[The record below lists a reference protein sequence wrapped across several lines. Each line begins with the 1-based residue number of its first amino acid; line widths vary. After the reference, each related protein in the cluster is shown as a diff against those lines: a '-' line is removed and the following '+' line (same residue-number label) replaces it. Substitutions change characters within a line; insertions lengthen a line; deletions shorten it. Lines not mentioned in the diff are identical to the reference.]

1 MDTVDS
7 LGLGFNR
14 QVCGTGKCCL
24 VVIVQ
29 CQFQRLCDAGAPREL
44 AVASRTLLRVCWKL
58 GLGGRMGRPV
68 VRLTLVTFLLL
79 IVGKTSAGSLSN
91 IPLTPDFALTLSWC
105 CETDRPIDNYVFLDS
120 PFERNRRHQRWGEKR
135 EEQGSSDRLVIKSK
149 FSRSWGSP
157 DTREAATA
165 QS

>member
-1 MDTVDS
+1 MFFYIGSHRKRRNISRLNASNICSRDQVDTVDS

-58 GLGGRMGRPV
+58 GSGAWGRPV
-68 VRLTLVTFLLL
+68 VRLTLVTFLPL
-79 IVGKTSAGSLSN
+79 IGG
-91 IPLTPDFALTLSWC
+91 
-105 CETDRPIDNYVFLDS
+105 
-120 PFERNRRHQRWGEKR
+120 
-135 EEQGSSDRLVIKSK
+135 
-149 FSRSWGSP
+149 
-157 DTREAATA
+157 
-165 QS
+165 

>member
-1 MDTVDS
+1 MFFLHRNPKEKEKYSRLNASNICSRDHVDTVNS

-29 CQFQRLCDAGAPREL
+29 CQFQRLCDAGSPREL

-91 IPLTPDFALTLSWC
+91 IPLTPDFALSLT
-105 CETDRPIDNYVFLDS
+105 
-120 PFERNRRHQRWGEKR
+120 
-135 EEQGSSDRLVIKSK
+135 
-149 FSRSWGSP
+149 
-157 DTREAATA
+157 
-165 QS
+165 